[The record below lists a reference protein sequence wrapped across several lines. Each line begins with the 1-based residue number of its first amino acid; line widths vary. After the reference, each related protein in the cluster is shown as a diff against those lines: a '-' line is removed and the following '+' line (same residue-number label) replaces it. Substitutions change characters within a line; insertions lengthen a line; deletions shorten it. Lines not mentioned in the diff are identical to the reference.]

1 MSKEYSK
8 GNANKETLADRMKRY
23 EAITTETCLIE
34 NLPIYAR
41 VDMRAGHS
49 WCRGLKKP
57 FDNDYVEAMQY
68 ATKYVVEK
76 TGALFGYTQ
85 SDEASFAWKDST
97 KIPFETRL
105 FKLQSVIASMFTG
118 AFISACLKNS
128 LKSRIDDERIP
139 SFDCRVMNMP
149 SYDEVANMVLWRER
163 DSVKNSITLLAL
175 EYFSTNE
182 LNRVTGDQK
191 IQWLKEK
198 KNVDYFSL
206 PVHLRCGSYFRRE
219 TFLKELTDEE
229 LAVIPKKNWPNVV
242 SPNGKPAVVRSRIVP
257 FFTEKT
263 LSDLSNKAEA
273 LLFGEAPV
281 YKEQS

>member
-1 MSKEYSK
+1 MAKEFTK

-23 EAITTETCLIE
+23 EAVTTETCLIE

-41 VDMRAGHS
+41 IDMRAGHS
-49 WCRGLKKP
+49 WCRGLEKP
-57 FDNDYVEAMQY
+57 FDMAYVEAMQA
-68 ATKYVVEK
+68 ATKHIVEK

-105 FKLQSVIASMFTG
+105 FKLQSVLASMFTG
-118 AFISACLKNS
+118 SFIAACLKNK
-128 LKSRIDDERIP
+128 LKSRIDDGRIP

-175 EYFSTNE
+175 EHFSTNE

-198 KNVDYFSL
+198 KNVNYFDL
-206 PVHLRCGSYFRRE
+206 PVKLRCGSYFRRE
-219 TFLKELTDEE
+219 TYQREMTDEE
-229 LAVIPKKNWPNVV
+229 LASIPEKNWPKTKNE
-242 SPNGKPAVVRSRIVP
+242 NGKIVVTRSRIVP

-263 LSDLSNKAEA
+263 LSDLSNKADA
-273 LLFGEAPV
+273 LLFGAAPV
-281 YKEQS
+281 YKS